1 MLNNNDILFEIK
13 QNEKM
18 PKLSICCVLSLH
30 EIEIVLNKKCISLH
44 IYIS

>member
-1 MLNNNDILFEIK
+1 MLMLNNNDILFEIK

-30 EIEIVLNKKCISLH
+30 EIEIVLKNVSVSI
-44 IYIS
+44 